1 MNLAKAIEIAA
12 SAHSEQKDKGGSPY
26 ILHPIRVMMSLN
38 TEEEKIVGVL
48 HDVVEDSE
56 DWDFDRLREQGF
68 AEDIISAL
76 MSVTKQSDAEN
87 YGAFI
92 ERAGRNQ
99 IGRNVKIA
107 DLKDN
112 LDVTRMG
119 TLKEKDLLR
128 INKYKNA
135 LLKLASGSPV
145 SFLQES

>member
-12 SAHSEQKDKGGSPY
+12 SAHSTQKDKGGSPY

-76 MSVTKQSDAEN
+76 KSVTKQSDAEN
-87 YGAFI
+87 YEAFI

-107 DLKDN
+107 DIKDN
-112 LDVTRMG
+112 LDITRIG
-119 TLKEKDLLR
+119 PLKEKDLLR

-135 LLKLASGSPV
+135 LTKLAS
-145 SFLQES
+145 

>member
-1 MNLAKAIEIAA
+1 MNLVKAIEIAA

-56 DWDFDRLREQGF
+56 DWDFDRLREEGF

-87 YGAFI
+87 YEAFI

-107 DLKDN
+107 DIKDN
-112 LDVTRMG
+112 LDITRIG
-119 TLKEKDLLR
+119 PLKEKDLLR

-135 LLKLASGSPV
+135 LSKLAS
-145 SFLQES
+145 

>member
-12 SAHSEQKDKGGSPY
+12 SAHSTQKDKGGSPY

-48 HDVVEDSE
+48 HDVVEDSA
-56 DWDFDRLREQGF
+56 DWDFDRLREEGF

-76 MSVTKQSDAEN
+76 KSVTKQSDAEN
-87 YGAFI
+87 YEAFI

-107 DLKDN
+107 DIKDN
-112 LDVTRMG
+112 LDVTRIG
-119 TLKEKDLLR
+119 PLKEKDLLR

-135 LLKLASGSPV
+135 LSKLAS
-145 SFLQES
+145 

>member
-12 SAHSEQKDKGGSPY
+12 SAHSTQKDKGGSPY

-56 DWDFDRLREQGF
+56 DWDFDRLREEGF

-76 MSVTKQSDAEN
+76 KSVTKQSDAEN
-87 YGAFI
+87 YEAFI

-107 DLKDN
+107 DIKDN
-112 LDVTRMG
+112 LDVTRIG
-119 TLKEKDLLR
+119 PLKEKDLLR

-135 LLKLASGSPV
+135 LSKLAS
-145 SFLQES
+145 

>member
-56 DWDFDRLREQGF
+56 DWDFDRLREEGF

-76 MSVTKQSDAEN
+76 KSVTKQSDAEN
-87 YGAFI
+87 YEAFI

-107 DLKDN
+107 DIKDN
-112 LDVTRMG
+112 LDVTRIG
-119 TLKEKDLLR
+119 PLKEKDLLR

-135 LLKLASGSPV
+135 LSKLAS
-145 SFLQES
+145 

>member
-56 DWDFDRLREQGF
+56 DWDFDRLREEGF

-76 MSVTKQSDAEN
+76 KSVTKQSDAEN
-87 YGAFI
+87 YEAFI

-107 DLKDN
+107 DIKDN
-112 LDVTRMG
+112 LDITRIG
-119 TLKEKDLLR
+119 PLKEKDLLR

-135 LLKLASGSPV
+135 LSKLAS
-145 SFLQES
+145 

>member
-12 SAHSEQKDKGGSPY
+12 SAHSTQKDKGGSPY

-56 DWDFDRLREQGF
+56 DWDFDRLREEGF

-76 MSVTKQSDAEN
+76 KSVTKQSDAEN
-87 YGAFI
+87 YMAFI

-107 DLKDN
+107 DIKDN
-112 LDVTRMG
+112 LDVTRIG
-119 TLKEKDLLR
+119 PLKEKDLLR

-135 LLKLASGSPV
+135 FSKLAS
-145 SFLQES
+145 

>member
-56 DWDFDRLREQGF
+56 DWDFDRLREEGF

-87 YGAFI
+87 YEAFI

-107 DLKDN
+107 DIKDN
-112 LDVTRMG
+112 LDVTRIG
-119 TLKEKDLLR
+119 PLKEKDLLR

-135 LLKLASGSPV
+135 LSKLAS
-145 SFLQES
+145 

>member
-12 SAHSEQKDKGGSPY
+12 SAHSTQKDKGGSPY

-76 MSVTKQSDAEN
+76 KFVTKQSDAEN
-87 YGAFI
+87 YEAFI
-92 ERAGRNQ
+92 EKAGRNQ
-99 IGRNVKIA
+99 IAKNVKIA
-107 DLKDN
+107 DIKDN
-112 LDVTRMG
+112 LDVMRIG
-119 TLKEKDLLR
+119 PLKEKDLLR

-135 LLKLASGSPV
+135 LSKLAS
-145 SFLQES
+145 

>member
-12 SAHSEQKDKGGSPY
+12 SAHSTQKDKGGSPY

-48 HDVVEDSE
+48 HDVVEYSA
-56 DWDFDRLREQGF
+56 DWDFDRLREEGF

-76 MSVTKQSDAEN
+76 KSVTKQSDAEN
-87 YGAFI
+87 YEAFI

-107 DLKDN
+107 DIKDN
-112 LDVTRMG
+112 LDVTRIG
-119 TLKEKDLLR
+119 PLKEEDLLR

-135 LLKLASGSPV
+135 LSKLAS
-145 SFLQES
+145 

>member
-12 SAHSEQKDKGGSPY
+12 SAHSTQKDKGGSPY

-56 DWDFDRLREQGF
+56 DWDFDRLREEGF
-68 AEDIISAL
+68 AENIISAL
-76 MSVTKQSDAEN
+76 KSVTKQSDAEN
-87 YGAFI
+87 YEAFI

-107 DLKDN
+107 DIKDN
-112 LDVTRMG
+112 LDVTRIG
-119 TLKEKDLLR
+119 PLKEKDLLR

-135 LLKLASGSPV
+135 LSKLTS
-145 SFLQES
+145 

>member
-12 SAHSEQKDKGGSPY
+12 SAHSTQKDKGGSPY

-38 TEEEKIVGVL
+38 TQEEKIVGVL

-56 DWDFDRLREQGF
+56 DWDFDRLREEGF
-68 AEDIISAL
+68 AENIISAL
-76 MSVTKQSDAEN
+76 KSVTKQSDGEN
-87 YGAFI
+87 YEAFI

-107 DLKDN
+107 DIKDN
-112 LDVTRMG
+112 LDVTRIG
-119 TLKEKDLLR
+119 PLKEKDLLR

-135 LLKLASGSPV
+135 FSKLAS
-145 SFLQES
+145 

>member
-56 DWDFDRLREQGF
+56 DWDFDRLREEGF

-76 MSVTKQSDAEN
+76 MSVTKHSDAEN
-87 YGAFI
+87 YEAFI

-107 DLKDN
+107 DIKDN
-112 LDVTRMG
+112 LDITRIG
-119 TLKEKDLLR
+119 PLKEKDLLR

-135 LLKLASGSPV
+135 LSKLAS
-145 SFLQES
+145 

>member
-12 SAHSEQKDKGGSPY
+12 SAHSTQKDKGGSPY

-56 DWDFDRLREQGF
+56 DWDFDRLREEGF

-76 MSVTKQSDAEN
+76 KSVTKQSDAEH
-87 YGAFI
+87 YEAFI
-92 ERAGRNQ
+92 ERTGRNQ

-107 DLKDN
+107 DIKDN
-112 LDVTRMG
+112 LDVTRIG
-119 TLKEKDLLR
+119 PLKEKDLLR

-135 LLKLASGSPV
+135 LSKLAS
-145 SFLQES
+145 